1 MLVNERTCFDYLNCF
16 EILTFS
22 IENGPFCIY
31 LKHVKKKKK
40 VISKQMFFSKY
51 HNGIFQEPPNFVP
64 VILSWIGRRVNII
77 SFPQFHFLQVF
88 VFQWKVLCQ
97 KKKTT
102 TTVIPHILDSNGVIC
117 LLHFT
122 GYLKTNCTI
131 LVHHPFWH
139 LSGKSCGRP
148 YRARRQ
154 HSQWGVQIENTSSIV
169 RSKISGDCP
178 YAERL
183 CSDLAR
189 GLLGAA

>member
-1 MLVNERTCFDYLNCF
+1 MEYFKSLQTLFQLSFPELEEELTSSLSHNFIFCKSLFSSEKCF
-16 EILTFS
+16 
-22 IENGPFCIY
+22 
-31 LKHVKKKKK
+31 VKK
-40 VISKQMFFSKY
+40 
-51 HNGIFQEPPNFVP
+51 
-64 VILSWIGRRVNII
+64 
-77 SFPQFHFLQVF
+77 
-88 VFQWKVLCQ
+88 